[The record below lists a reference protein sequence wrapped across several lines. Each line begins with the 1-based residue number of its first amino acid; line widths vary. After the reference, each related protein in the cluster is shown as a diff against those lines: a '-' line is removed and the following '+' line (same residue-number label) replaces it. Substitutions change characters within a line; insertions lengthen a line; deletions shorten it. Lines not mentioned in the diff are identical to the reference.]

1 MLPVSREL
9 SSYIDYTLKEKKQ
22 SIWIAQREG
31 RAKDGFDKTN
41 PGLLKMF
48 GMAAEGNLLDHL
60 ISLNITPVSLAYE
73 LDPCDSFKVAELLKK
88 SVGEEYIKEKG
99 EDEMNMIMGIQGE
112 KGNIHVQ
119 YGTPINEKIKQ
130 FSDIKNRNEL
140 LKNIAEV
147 IDREIYKNYHL
158 WNSNYVAYDL
168 LNSSTKYVEQ
178 YDENG
183 KEKFMDYMAMK
194 LSDFSGDKKAENI
207 FLQMYANPVINAEGV
222 K

>member
-1 MLPVSREL
+1 M
-9 SSYIDYTLKEKKQ
+9 
-22 SIWIAQREG
+22 
-31 RAKDGFDKTN
+31 
-41 PGLLKMF
+41 
-48 GMAAEGNLLDHL
+48 
-60 ISLNITPVSLAYE
+60 
-73 LDPCDSFKVAELLKK
+73 
-88 SVGEEYIKEKG
+88 
-99 EDEMNMIMGIQGE
+99 
-112 KGNIHVQ
+112 
-119 YGTPINEKIKQ
+119 
-130 FSDIKNRNEL
+130 

-183 KEKFMDYMAMK
+183 KEKFMDYMAIK